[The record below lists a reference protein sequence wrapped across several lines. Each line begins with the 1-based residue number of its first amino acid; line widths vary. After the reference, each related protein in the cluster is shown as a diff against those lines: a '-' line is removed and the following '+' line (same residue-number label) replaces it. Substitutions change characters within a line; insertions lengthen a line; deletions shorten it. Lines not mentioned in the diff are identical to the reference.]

1 MIKVEK
7 RHTFTGHSAAVYA
20 LEQSAELH
28 LFYSGSG
35 DKFIAQWNLET
46 MQAEKFAAQL
56 PSIIYTI
63 CFVREKNILLIGT
76 AAGSIHVID
85 LTKKEELKILQH
97 HTDAVYN
104 IQYHFESGLFYSVG
118 GDGNFAVCSLETLSL
133 LKIRKIA
140 SAKVRAIDFNLLD
153 NSIAIASSDGFIR
166 IYDLWSSEQ
175 KIEFEAHKMAANCV
189 RFSPDGR
196 FLLSGGRDA
205 HLNIWDVKD
214 GYNIMKSIPA
224 HNFAIYDIVFSPDGK
239 LFATASRDKTLKIWD
254 SQSFELLMR
263 VNKEKQDGHVNSVNK
278 LLWTKEPQFLISAGD
293 DRSIMVWEVLTGQS

>member
-7 RHTFTGHSAAVYA
+7 KHTFTGHSGAVYA
-20 LEQSAELH
+20 LEQSVEPH

-35 DKFIAQWNLET
+35 DKFIAQWNIET
-46 MQAEKFAAQL
+46 LQAEKFAAQL
-56 PSIIYTI
+56 PSIVYTI
-63 CFVREKNILLIGT
+63 CLVKEKNILLIGT

-85 LTKKEELKILQH
+85 LIKKEEVKILQH
-97 HTDAVYN
+97 HTEAIYN
-104 IQYHFESGLFYSVG
+104 IRYQLENDLFYSVG

-140 SAKVRAIDFNLLD
+140 SAKVRGIDFNLLD

-166 IYDLWSSEQ
+166 IYDLRSSEQ

-254 SQSFELLMR
+254 SQNFELLMR

-278 LLWTKEPQFLISAGD
+278 LLWTKEPEFLISAGD

>member
-7 RHTFTGHSAAVYA
+7 RHTFTGHSGAVYA
-20 LEQSAELH
+20 LEQSAESH

-35 DKFIAQWNLET
+35 DKFIAQWNVET

-97 HTDAVYN
+97 HTEAVYN
-104 IQYHFESGLFYSVG
+104 IQYHIESGLFYSVG

-133 LKIRKIA
+133 LKIKKVA
-140 SAKVRAIDFNLLD
+140 AAKVRGIDINVLD
-153 NSIAIASSDGFIR
+153 NKIAIASSDGFIR
-166 IYDLWSSEQ
+166 LFDLSSMDLTF
-175 KIEFEAHKMAANCV
+175 EFEAHKMAANCV

-205 HLNIWDVKD
+205 HLNIWNVNEN
-214 GYNIMKSIPA
+214 YSLLRSIPA

-254 SQSFELLMR
+254 SQSFELLIR

-278 LLWTKEPQFLISAGD
+278 LLWTKDTDFLISTGD
-293 DRSIMVWEVLTGQS
+293 DRSIMVWKVLTGQS

>member
-20 LEQSAELH
+20 LEQSADSH

-56 PSIIYTI
+56 PSIIYSI
-63 CFVREKNILLIGT
+63 CLVKEKNILLIGT

-85 LTKKEELKILQH
+85 LSKKEEIKILQH
-97 HTDAVYN
+97 HTEAVYN
-104 IQYHFESGLFYSVG
+104 IHYHFESGLFYSVA
-118 GDGNFAVCSLETLSL
+118 GDGNFAVCSLESFSL
-133 LKIRKIA
+133 LKIKKIA
-140 SAKVRAIDFNLLD
+140 SGKVRGIAINDFD
-153 NSIAIASSDGFIR
+153 NCIAIASSDGFIR
-166 IYDLWSSEQ
+166 IFDLVSMEQ
-175 KIEFEAHKMAANCV
+175 KLEFEAHKMAANCV
-189 RFSPDGR
+189 RYSPDGR

-205 HLNIWDVKD
+205 HLNVWDVKEN
-214 GYNIMKSIPA
+214 YRLLKSIPA
-224 HNFAIYDIVFSPDGK
+224 HNFAIYDIVYAPDGK

-254 SQSFELLMR
+254 SQTFELLLR

-278 LLWTKEPQFLISAGD
+278 LLWTKNPEFLISTGD
-293 DRSIMVWEVLTGQS
+293 DRSIMVWEVLAGQS